1 MAMGWIRLVCLLGA
15 IQWLGSAA
23 SAAEERWWP
32 VQALPK
38 ALVRTR
44 EHGDLAHQMM
54 VQSVAGLAAKAV
66 NRGQG
71 DELVWIF
78 NDNHDVEKWHT
89 AFLKRQ
95 AGIESRGEFSP
106 WDLVDRFVRRGV
118 VKGYILYA
126 PDQSSGRINEHRTD
140 MDRSVNVATSLAGLM
155 DGVII
160 TTALEGQ
167 AQACG
172 LKMLIDVRGKSQA
185 WCFENYREKFNRR
198 LLCTQDPRKSNL
210 RDLAIAQ
217 QSFVLYGPDD
227 PLELAMKWLEPLSPI
242 AGWNGGDEYQ
252 TTQLSSR
259 YGHLQTATDWCMNLP
274 VLMAGSERIRPH
286 VANQFDPRG
295 IDWGDL
301 RQCISFVM
309 TDGDNV
315 QWFQSD
321 FFHGQGSFW
330 DNPSRGKIPF
340 GWSCCFAQLAQ
351 LCPVVIENTLASRTG
366 NDRFIEWGGGY
377 YYPDLFGQ
385 ARPDREALLARHAQR
400 TWKFMRQTGT
410 RVVAFNVAKLGSPDA
425 LGAYAAFA
433 RETDDLSAILAFQYD
448 PYEAG
453 AGQTFWVKD
462 RRGVEIPVITSRYSI
477 WEHTNRRPRSGTP
490 AKVAREISQHLA
502 RQGPRHGWVQ
512 VHAWSYFRLAP
523 GKNETDENMSQEN
536 APARGGV
543 RGYTPALWCANRLPA
558 TIRVVSPEEMIWR
571 IRHEHDAEAT
581 KRLLEVPEAP

>member
-15 IQWLGSAA
+15 IQWLGSAS

-78 NDNHDVEKWHT
+78 NDNHDVEKWHS
-89 AFLKRQ
+89 AFLKQQ

-118 VKGYILYA
+118 VKGYILYV

-140 MDRSVNVATSLAGLM
+140 MDRSVNVATSLAGVM

-160 TTALEGQ
+160 TAALEGQ
-167 AQACG
+167 AQAHG

-217 QSFVLYGPDD
+217 QSFVLYGLDE

-286 VANQFDPRG
+286 VAKKFDPRA
-295 IDWGDL
+295 IDWGDP
-301 RQCISFVM
+301 RRCVSFVM

-351 LCPVVIENTLASRTG
+351 LCPVVIENALASRTG
-366 NDRFIEWGGGY
+366 NDRFVEWGGGY

-385 ARPDREALLARHAQR
+385 ARPNRETLLARHAQR

-433 RETDDLSAILAFQYD
+433 RETDDL
-448 PYEAG
+448 
-453 AGQTFWVKD
+453 
-462 RRGVEIPVITSRYSI
+462 
-477 WEHTNRRPRSGTP
+477 
-490 AKVAREISQHLA
+490 
-502 RQGPRHGWVQ
+502 
-512 VHAWSYFRLAP
+512 
-523 GKNETDENMSQEN
+523 
-536 APARGGV
+536 
-543 RGYTPALWCANRLPA
+543 
-558 TIRVVSPEEMIWR
+558 
-571 IRHEHDAEAT
+571 
-581 KRLLEVPEAP
+581 